1 MQGTE
6 LRDEEEIV
14 NEDQMFRCSD
24 VQMLR
29 YSGAS
34 ELDKRQLM
42 KLDFYD
48 CWIVDRV
55 CMVQAGMISQEQ
67 G

>member
-1 MQGTE
+1 MRRRGNSK
-6 LRDEEEIV
+6 RG
-14 NEDQMFRCSD
+14 SD
-24 VQMLR
+24 VQMFKF
-29 YSGAS
+29 SGIQERMNS
-34 ELDKRQLM
+34 GKRQLM

-55 CMVQAGMISQEQ
+55 CMVQAGMINQEQ